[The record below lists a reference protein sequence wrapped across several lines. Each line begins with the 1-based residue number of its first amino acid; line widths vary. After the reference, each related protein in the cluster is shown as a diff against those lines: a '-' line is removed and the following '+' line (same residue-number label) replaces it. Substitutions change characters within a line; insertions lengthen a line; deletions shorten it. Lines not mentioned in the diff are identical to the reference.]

1 MTAQQQDIPAVPSAA
16 LATRSLGKA
25 VPFEGEGG
33 VFTQSWFPICLSS
46 AATSHFVRGFDFLD
60 GRVIVFRDEHGLAH
74 VTSAYCPHLGAD
86 LAEGDMIE
94 GQVRCIFHHWRYDG
108 QGRYAHI
115 QSGDPRSEE
124 HTSELTS
131 LMRISCTV
139 FCLK

>member
-1 MTAQQQDIPAVPSAA
+1 MTAQQQEIPAVPSAA
-16 LATRSLGKA
+16 RATRSRGKA

-94 GQVRCIFHHWRYDG
+94 GQVQI
-108 QGRYAHI
+108 GRA
-115 QSGDPRSEE
+115 
-124 HTSELTS
+124 
-131 LMRISCTV
+131 SCRERV
-139 FCLK
+139 CQYG